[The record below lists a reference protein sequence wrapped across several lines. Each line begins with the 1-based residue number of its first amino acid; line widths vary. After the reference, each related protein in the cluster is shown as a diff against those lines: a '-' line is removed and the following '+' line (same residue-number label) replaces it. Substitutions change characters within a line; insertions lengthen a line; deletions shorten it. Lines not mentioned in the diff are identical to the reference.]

1 MVAEFP
7 QPIPMSNFCVMS
19 ALSIIAAAF
28 LDELPKPSTS
38 NAAERASKM
47 ASIKAVADE

>member
-19 ALSIIAAAF
+19 ALSIIAATF
-28 LDELPKPSTS
+28 LDELPKPKTS
-38 NAAERASKM
+38 AAERATKM
-47 ASIKAVADE
+47 ASIKDAVEE